1 MAQPSVHIHGT
12 TRGKGR
18 YSTRT
23 WVLVAVLMLAG
34 CASLPEHVKR
44 PVSHALENPAGT
56 TLGQLANQKRPSQVN
71 DARSGLALLASP
83 NAAFAGR
90 LALTQDASKTLD
102 IQYYS
107 IHLDPTVISL
117 LAAIRQAA
125 QRGVRVRI
133 LLDDFNSVGH
143 DAQVMQMA
151 GVPGIEMR
159 MFNPL
164 PGNRGS
170 GLVRALT
177 SLHDF
182 KRIQHRMHNKAY
194 IADNAW
200 GIIGGRNLGDRYFGT
215 AEGEDFI
222 DMDVLAAGPVV
233 RGLSASFDRY
243 WNNPLA
249 YPVESLI
256 TPKALK
262 QLHNATAPTPDDTTQ
277 KQPLDGSTKQPANP
291 AVAPSATG
299 DALLVEADAKQPP
312 PLPAALDL
320 KKLPLTWAAAG
331 LLVDSPLKLLPDD
344 AQDTPED
351 TVIDGLLSLLST
363 AQHDVLIVSPY
374 FVPGEEMMAVF
385 TTLKK
390 RGVRVQVLTNSLA
403 STDAL
408 LAQIGYARHRKA
420 LLKSGLE
427 LYEVKAHERAQ
438 VRDTMLGSQSSG
450 SRASL
455 HAKLVIVDDRVIGIG
470 SMNLDLRSKLQ
481 NTEIALV
488 IRSPSLARQAAKQV
502 HDVIHA
508 GAWKLSLT
516 RDGRVQWHA
525 LPQDQQPVLDHDPDT
540 SAWLR
545 FLAKLLSPLTPD
557 EML

>member
-1 MAQPSVHIHGT
+1 MLAT
-12 TRGKGR
+12 
-18 YSTRT
+18 
-23 WVLVAVLMLAG
+23 VLMLAG
-34 CASLPEHVKR
+34 CASLPAHVKR
-44 PVSHALENPAGT
+44 PVSHALENPTDT
-56 TLGQLANQKRPSQVN
+56 TLGQLANQKRPSQAN
-71 DARSGLALLASP
+71 NARSGFALLASP

-102 IQYYS
+102 VQYYS

-170 GLVRALT
+170 GLIRALT

-182 KRIQHRMHNKAY
+182 KRIQHRMHNKVY

-200 GIIGGRNLGDRYFGT
+200 GIIGGRNLGDSYFGT

-256 TPKALK
+256 TPKELK
-262 QLHNATAPTPDDTTQ
+262 QLRN
-277 KQPLDGSTKQPANP
+277 TKQPDNP
-291 AVAPSATG
+291 TSALSVAGG
-299 DALLVEADAKQPP
+299 DAIPMETDASQPP

-320 KKLPLTWAAAG
+320 KKLPLTWAVAG
-331 LLVDSPLKLLPDD
+331 LLVDSPLKLVPDD
-344 AQDTPED
+344 DQDTPED
-351 TVIDGLLSLLST
+351 TVIDGLLSLLGT

-374 FVPGEEMMAVF
+374 FVPGEEMMTVF
-385 TTLKK
+385 ANLKM
-390 RGVRVQVLTNSLA
+390 RGVRVRVLTNSLA

-488 IRSPSLARQAAKQV
+488 IRSPALARQAAKQV

-516 RDGRVQWHA
+516 PDGRVQWHA